1 MCLAAGIFLPNVSA
15 RLSATLGNS
24 LSLDVALGGAIY
36 APEEATMVASI
47 LVVDDDP
54 EIRRLL
60 SRFLTEQG
68 FKVSAAGSRAEFDQ
82 RLTDGQFDLVI
93 LDVMLPDGSGLDICR
108 GLRSRNPEI
117 CIILVTALKE
127 EVDRIVGLE
136 LGADDY
142 IGKPFSPRE
151 LVARI
156 RAVLRRASDNVSP
169 VASRECYRFAGY
181 VADPTGRTVIGP
193 LGQTL
198 DLTGAEFQLLQVL
211 LDRPGRILSRDQLL
225 DLTQGREASVI
236 DRSIDVLISRI
247 RRKFRDAG
255 DDDIVK
261 TVRNGGYQLATRVD
275 RIEGAA

>member
-1 MCLAAGIFLPNVSA
+1 MA
-15 RLSATLGNS
+15 
-24 LSLDVALGGAIY
+24 
-36 APEEATMVASI
+36 ASI

-60 SRFLTEQG
+60 SRFLSDQG
-68 FKVSAAGSRAEFDQ
+68 FGVTAAGSRAEFES
-82 RLTDGQFDLVI
+82 RMVDGQFDLVI

-108 GLRSRNPEI
+108 SLRSRNPGI

-142 IGKPFSPRE
+142 LGKPFSPRE

-156 RAVLRRASDNVSP
+156 RAVLRRAGESAP
-169 VASRECYRFAGY
+169 ASATRECYRFAGY
-181 VADPTGRTVIGP
+181 VADPTGRTVVG
-193 LGQTL
+193 LNGQAL
-198 DLTGAEFQLLQVL
+198 ELTGAEFQLLQVL
-211 LDRPGRILSRDQLL
+211 LDRPGRILSREQLL
-225 DLTQGREASVI
+225 DLTQGREASVV

-255 DDDIVK
+255 DEDIVK
-261 TVRNGGYQLATRVD
+261 TVRNGGYQLATRVE
-275 RIEGAA
+275 RIEGLA